1 MDEKAKQRILNDLTD
16 FDEKDVLA
24 ILESIRLI
32 REETGWGSTLVTL
45 SKREINEIQTVI
57 TRRGA
62 DLRN

>member
-45 SKREINEIQTVI
+45 SKKEINEIQTVI
-57 TRRGA
+57 TRRGT